1 MIISTKK
8 DIYIDEKELYTEEL
22 GKVED
27 MFPGNSISRH
37 PKLKRRR
44 I

>member
-1 MIISTKK
+1 MWRLIIFPKK

-27 MFPGNSISRH
+27 MFPGNRISRH
-37 PKLKRRR
+37 LK
-44 I
+44 